1 MSDIKIVWILLVV
14 SEKSVLWNLSNLQLE
29 FYIQ

>member
-1 MSDIKIVWILLVV
+1 MSDIKIVWILLVL
-14 SEKSVLWNLSNLQLE
+14 SEKSVLWNLSNLELE